1 MSSGKRK
8 FVLNSWKYQR
18 TTKMFAVNHSKKH
31 IYKLAHEMESY
42 EEMLEEN
49 PLWLYFDDIDF
60 IEYDMENNVGR
71 FMFMGY
77 SSNLPSNELPNYLV
91 DPDNLVWYMD
101 LQGFS
106 PQDICRAI
114 QVWDG
119 TEKKRMAEETLE
131 EMLDSRGIR
140 PEVCEDEDMLCHA
153 MNRTL

>member
-1 MSSGKRK
+1 
-8 FVLNSWKYQR
+8 
-18 TTKMFAVNHSKKH
+18 
-31 IYKLAHEMESY
+31 MESY